1 MAQELHIDVETY
13 SSIDIRTAG
22 AYKYTESIDFEIL
35 MVAYAFDDEPIQM
48 VDLAQGEIL
57 PQRFIDA
64 LVDPKIEKH
73 AHNANFERNCFRA
86 IGYDIPIDQWHCSA
100 IKAAY
105 CGLPLS
111 LGQVSIALKLE
122 EKGKLST
129 GKALIRYFCVPI
141 KPTKANGRRMRNL
154 PEHETFRLNELLAEE
169 RRKYIQ
175 LEQGLDIDMV
185 FGCHSE
191 ENLGGLELNLEINLT
206 PMLERYI
213 ELYGMPLPGQGVDS
227 IKLTQ
232 IKEDMIEQGI
242 DPYHHVSDSDG
253 DSDTSEPDRF
263 DKNGP
268 FSVNGYYPLYLEQ
281 SKAIEDS
288 PNSTVKSI
296 VIGLTTYWMPQAVK
310 QYLGDYDEWN
320 TFRENDTFDNIIKT
334 WNNDIEEGTETI
346 FVANTED
353 SVIITVSFDTIN

>member
-1 MAQELHIDVETY
+1 MTSGANYRSIFTNNNIDDSKGLYEATKLVATNGGSGDNLPFIFFNLVEDDEIPDATIIQVPPTIDKIDADNNGIITNAVESYIKHLGSGDFNKIPTSPETY
-13 SSIDIRTAG
+13 RNTINPLINLVNEGTDTVVQ
-22 AYKYTESIDFEIL
+22 YIL
-35 MVAYAFDDEPIQM
+35 EATQAAAMVRQMFD
-48 VDLAQGEIL
+48 
-57 PQRFIDA
+57 
-64 LVDPKIEKH
+64 
-73 AHNANFERNCFRA
+73 
-86 IGYDIPIDQWHCSA
+86 
-100 IKAAY
+100 
-105 CGLPLS
+105 
-111 LGQVSIALKLE
+111 
-122 EKGKLST
+122 
-129 GKALIRYFCVPI
+129 
-141 KPTKANGRRMRNL
+141 
-154 PEHETFRLNELLAEE
+154 ETFRLNELLAEE

-191 ENLGGLELNLEINLT
+191 ENLGGLELNLKINLT

-232 IKEDMIEQGI
+232 IKNDMIEQGI